1 MKITKSELKQMIR
14 ETLREELAAKRYL
27 KETTAKT
34 ANYKYYYVV
43 CLLEDFGSEK
53 VLAAGTIKVDPS
65 RLVGS
70 ETAEERA
77 MTDYFDATEIAYS
90 DDWSDDMWDSLARYV
105 FEIDEITYKTE
116 VGLPKTDAEILQFVE
131 DSIAAYED

>member
-1 MKITKSELKQMIR
+1 M
-14 ETLREELAAKRYL
+14 
-27 KETTAKT
+27 
-34 ANYKYYYVV
+34 

-77 MTDYFDATEIAYS
+77 MTDYFDAAEIAYS

-116 VGLPKTDAEILQFVE
+116 AGLPKTDAEILQFVE